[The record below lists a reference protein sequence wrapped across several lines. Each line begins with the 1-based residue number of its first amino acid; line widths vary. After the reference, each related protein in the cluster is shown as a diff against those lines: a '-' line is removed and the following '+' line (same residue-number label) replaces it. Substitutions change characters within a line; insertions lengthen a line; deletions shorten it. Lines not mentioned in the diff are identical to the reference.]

1 MLRRRTVL
9 LLAALAALLF
19 WRRARLGERVEVVYD
34 DGSVLVLEG
43 GVEADDLVDDAR
55 ELLAILA

>member
-1 MLRRRTVL
+1 MLRRRTLL

-19 WRRARLGERVEVVYD
+19 WRHARPGERVEVVYD
-34 DGSVLVLEG
+34 DGAALTLDG
-43 GVEADDLVDDAR
+43 GVEADDLLDDAR